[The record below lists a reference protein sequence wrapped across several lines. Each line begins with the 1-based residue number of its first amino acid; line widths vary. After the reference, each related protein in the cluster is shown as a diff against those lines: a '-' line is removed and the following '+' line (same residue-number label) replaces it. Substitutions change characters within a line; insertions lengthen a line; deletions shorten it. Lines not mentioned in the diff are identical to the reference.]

1 MKRLGIYYA
10 TACYRDEAGRYYTS
24 PGLGRYLQQMNRLYP
39 FEVVL
44 AAPTTTQPLPHLK
57 SPLPGERVVVYELP
71 YFESF
76 LQAVRVRAGLC
87 RKLRRFLHEH
97 HVDVMWLR
105 YPAAYATELWL
116 ECRRRRIPCFYEAVG
131 DPVVQFEL
139 ANRYPFPVQWLAKAV
154 ARWHEREMKA
164 IARTTPIVAVA
175 QSLANKLGADRT
187 YWLPASTVIQEEMY
201 YREDTC
207 LSKPYRVLY
216 VGGLLPYKSLDTL
229 ISAIALVQRRG
240 YEVHLSIVGD
250 GTERQSLQS
259 LAAEVLLPNTYQFHG
274 YCSDPRRLDQF
285 YRESDLFAMSS
296 VTEGFPRVILEAMAR
311 GLPVVATDIVGIPD
325 LVRHGETGLLV
336 PPRNPRALAD
346 AIIRVVEDGNL
357 RRRLIAGGYEI
368 ARQHT
373 AEAFLRKV
381 VDFIRE
387 QVGVD
392 LLEQEAAV

>member
-116 ECRRRRIPCFYEAVG
+116 ECRRRRIPCFFEAVA
-131 DPVVQFEL
+131 DPVFQFEHL
-139 ANRYPFPVQWLAKAV
+139 MQYVFPLQQIALAV
-154 ARWHEREMKA
+154 ARWHEREMKL
-164 IARTTPIVAVA
+164 IARETPTVAVA
-175 QSLANKLGADRT
+175 KRLVEKLGNKRVR
-187 YWLPASTVIQEEMY
+187 WLPASTVLQGEFY
-201 YREDTC
+201 PREDTC
-207 LSKPYRVLY
+207 TSPPYRVLF
-216 VGGLLPYKSLDTL
+216 VGALLPLKSVETIID
-229 ISAIALVQRRG
+229 AIALVQRQG
-240 YEVHLSIVGD
+240 YEVHFSIVGD
-250 GTERQSLQS
+250 GTERQYLQS

-336 PPRNPRALAD
+336 PPRNPQALSE

-357 RRRLIAGGYEI
+357 RRQLIAGGY
-368 ARQHT
+368 RV
-373 AEAFLRKV
+373 AEEYTLENFLQRLLE
-381 VDFIRE
+381 FIRT

-392 LLEQEAAV
+392 LLE